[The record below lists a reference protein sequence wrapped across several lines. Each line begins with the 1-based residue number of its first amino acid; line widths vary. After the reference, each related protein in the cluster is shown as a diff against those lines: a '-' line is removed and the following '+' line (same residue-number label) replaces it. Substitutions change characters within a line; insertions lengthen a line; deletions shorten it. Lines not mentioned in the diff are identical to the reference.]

1 MLTQG
6 VCGAVRGAQSQPLE
20 EEGGGAM
27 EPAPTRGLQ
36 PRGSRSLAA
45 PLLTRSCGSCG

>member
-20 EEGGGAM
+20 EEEGGVRWSQPQPGDSSPVGAG
-27 EPAPTRGLQ
+27 RW
-36 PRGSRSLAA
+36 
-45 PLLTRSCGSCG
+45 LLRC